1 MEEELSK
8 PEAQASH
15 TKTDAPI
22 IEAEEP
28 TGANSQPKREKHY
41 GPRTCRICLEVI
53 QPSFEMS
60 AEGIMS
66 GVLPQPRVQY
76 ISEDPSSGRL
86 IRPCK
91 CKGSQS
97 YVHEGCLQEWRHADP
112 GYGRRN
118 YFECPTCK
126 YAYRLERMRW
136 SQWIGSTSTQVA
148 LTLAILLMTVF
159 LLGFVADPIFNLYL
173 DPVSTIAHPIE
184 AIHEP
189 ALVLEDGEQW
199 TWWEHLLKGLASLG
213 LLGFI
218 KVVFGMAPWHW
229 HNIRNVVPGG
239 GRGRRMG
246 GAGRDRL
253 ESISWHLVLIGVI
266 AFSIVSLFLLVP
278 AIISSNT
285 SQTAWQAVRAW
296 SRRTLEKAGERVV
309 DVHGEEDDE
318 DDEPAVNPGPDTS
331 ESLKSQ

>member
-1 MEEELSK
+1 M
-8 PEAQASH
+8 
-15 TKTDAPI
+15 
-22 IEAEEP
+22 
-28 TGANSQPKREKHY
+28 
-41 GPRTCRICLEVI
+41 
-53 QPSFEMS
+53 
-60 AEGIMS
+60 
-66 GVLPQPRVQY
+66 
-76 ISEDPSSGRL
+76 
-86 IRPCK
+86 
-91 CKGSQS
+91 
-97 YVHEGCLQEWRHADP
+97 
-112 GYGRRN
+112 
-118 YFECPTCK
+118 
-126 YAYRLERMRW
+126 
-136 SQWIGSTSTQVA
+136 
-148 LTLAILLMTVF
+148 TLAILLMTVF

-285 SQTAWQAVRAW
+285 SQTTWQAVRAW